1 MDALTFF
8 NKQLND
14 GDRVRLTLTG
24 GHVFEGY
31 FGGYKCFEGTTA
43 DLHYNVFPVFYRP
56 GKKGQYVRRSL
67 FESRTPYVG
76 FSEIEDVER
85 IVTEYRHIGYYN
97 NPDDCYNLALR
108 GHKAALHAW
117 KNGYGDFHNVDNN
130 EVFTDVV
137 PDYETRILDD
147 GRYAVRMYG
156 CCADSPDNGDYGGY
170 IDIFERIGAA

>member
-1 MDALTFF
+1 MEPLTFF
-8 NKQLND
+8 NKQLNA

-24 GHVFEGY
+24 GHTFEGY
-31 FGGYKCFEGTTA
+31 FGGYKCYEGTTA
-43 DLHYNVFPVFYRP
+43 YLDYNVFPVFYRP

-67 FESRTPYVG
+67 FENRSPRVG

-117 KNGYGDFHNVDNN
+117 KKGYGEFHNVDNN

-137 PDYETRILDD
+137 PDDETRILDD
-147 GRYAVRMYG
+147 GRYAVRMYD
-156 CCADSPDNGDYGGY
+156 CCADSADNGDYGGY
-170 IDIFERIGAA
+170 IDIFERIGA